1 MSASELVQASEG
13 NNSGTGILNGV
24 EVLVFDVFGTVV
36 DWRTSVTKELERLGK
51 RYGLSDS
58 PQDWLEFTNEWRKA
72 YMENTSTRT
81 LNPPTDFAFRKAEKS
96 LDKMLSSSRWSHV
109 GEVLDEPARAD
120 LNYIWH
126 RLDGWPDTV
135 PGFHAFKA
143 NPEAKPIILAA
154 LSNGNLRLLVDMAKH
169 VGLPWDV
176 VLSTAL
182 FGTYK
187 PCVFANFALLLA
199 AASHPHSR
207 LPSSVAR
214 GLLTSNPNVYL
225 SALSHLSLSST
236 PHKAVMVAAHLF
248 DLRGA
253 KGVGMKTVY
262 VRRPGEDVF
271 RSTHG
276 IEAQELEQTDYVDAV
291 IDDFTELV
299 KLF

>member
-1 MSASELVQASEG
+1 MSASELLQASEG

-72 YMENTSTRT
+72 YMENT
-81 LNPPTDFAFRKAEKS
+81 FRISQGGEGSLSVDIIHRES

-135 PGFHAFKA
+135 PALHAFKA

-187 PCVFANFALLLA
+187 P
-199 AASHPHSR
+199 
-207 LPSSVAR
+207 
-214 GLLTSNPNVYL
+214 NPNVYL

-276 IEAQELEQTDYVDAV
+276 IEAKELEQTDYVDAV